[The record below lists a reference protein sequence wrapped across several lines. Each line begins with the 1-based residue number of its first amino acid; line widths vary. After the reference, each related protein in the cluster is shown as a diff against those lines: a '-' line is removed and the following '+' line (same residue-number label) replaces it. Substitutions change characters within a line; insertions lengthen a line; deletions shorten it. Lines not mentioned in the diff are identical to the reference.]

1 MSQRNS
7 RVDPKPGQLELTKGS
22 PRWMSQE
29 SLTGDF
35 KPGRILVESEG
46 SKK

>member
-29 SLTGDF
+29 CLTGDF